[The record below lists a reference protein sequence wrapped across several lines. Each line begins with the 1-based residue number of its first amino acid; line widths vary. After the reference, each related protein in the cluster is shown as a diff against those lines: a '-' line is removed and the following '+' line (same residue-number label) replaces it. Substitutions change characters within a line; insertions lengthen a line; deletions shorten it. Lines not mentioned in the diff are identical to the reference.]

1 MTAAATLPQDGTEEE
16 SGGGIPWPLYPLA
29 PFVILPAVV
38 IGFWLWPAIAF
49 GALTVRSAVK
59 IKSNAWA
66 IVYGLLFALVFIVAL
81 TWPFLLAWG
90 LSELL

>member
-1 MTAAATLPQDGTEEE
+1 MTAATATPQDVTAEEE
-16 SGGGIPWPLYPLA
+16 GGGIPWPLYPLA

-38 IGFWLWPAIAF
+38 IGLWLWPAIAF
-49 GALTVRSAVK
+49 GALTVRRAVK

-66 IVYGLLFALVFIVAL
+66 IVYGLVFALVFIVAL
-81 TWPFLLAWG
+81 TWPFLLMWG